1 MQFGQS
7 CFAKQNEL
15 LNRKLAEKKH
25 LITVHRGSW
34 AGNIIQSTVPAYA
47 CAFKMG
53 ADMVE
58 GDVNRTTDGTLFV
71 FHDGYEQDIFG
82 AEKSIKQMTSVEVE
96 AFHPYNTARGQNKT
110 PINRLGDILDWL
122 PEGKMMNIDRA
133 WDIFPYLLEELDR
146 HPKVLRQV
154 VLKSEVR
161 GEFHG
166 VPVQKALEALQNHPV
181 KYLYMP
187 ICHSMEDVETALSLP
202 DVNVVGCELIAHRET
217 DELYRDEVVAY
228 LHQHHLFAWVN
239 AIQLGNY
246 GRLPLFGPLDDDISI
261 MQSPELGWG
270 ELFRKSID
278 VIQTDWPAILYGFRR
293 EKLGVL

>member
-15 LNRKLAEKKH
+15 LNRKLEEKKH
-25 LITVHRGSW
+25 LIAVHRGSW
-34 AGNIIQSTVPAYA
+34 AGNIIQSTIPAYA

-58 GDVNRTTDGTLFV
+58 GDVNRTTDGKLFV
-71 FHDGYEQDIFG
+71 FHDGYEQEIFG
-82 AEKSIKQMTSVEVE
+82 TEKSIKQMTSEEAE
-96 AFHPYNTARGQNKT
+96 AFRPYNTARGQNKA
-110 PINRLGDILDWL
+110 PINRLSDILDWL

-146 HPKVLRQV
+146 HPKALRQV
-154 VLKSEVR
+154 LLKSDVR

-166 VPVQKALEALQNHPV
+166 VPVQKALEALAQHPV

-187 ICHSMEDVETALSLP
+187 ICHSMEDVETALSLR
-202 DVNVVGCELIAHRET
+202 DINVVGCELIAKRET
-217 DELYRDEVVAY
+217 DELYRDEAVAY
-228 LHQHHLFAWVN
+228 LHQRRLFAWAN

-246 GRLPLFGPLDDDISI
+246 ERLPLFGPLDDDVSLTRN
-261 MQSPELGWG
+261 PELGWG
-270 ELFRKSID
+270 ELFRKGID
-278 VIQTDWPAILYGFRR
+278 VIQTDWPAILYDFRR